1 MARLEETTMDPLK
14 EFGAIYQ
21 DLQTLSFLM
30 NKVIDY
36 FDAKED
42 QLGDLVSE
50 KPASHITPLFK
61 SMQEPSEL
69 NVGQLI
75 DLKCGHTQRPTDLET
90 VMFTVHLQAAGFMA
104 GLGNIGSPQ
113 RSINV

>member
-1 MARLEETTMDPLK
+1 MARLEETSMDPLK

-50 KPASHITPLFK
+50 KPVSHITPLFK

-104 GLGNIGSPQ
+104 GLGNIGSP
-113 RSINV
+113 